1 MAHEIEG
8 NYAFFASSTP
18 AWHGKGHVLKDAP
31 SPHEAWRMA
40 YPFEVF
46 ELEVQAT
53 IEGQTIPATNYKAI
67 ARYNPEDPTDTPRIL
82 GIHSQ
87 RYGLTEPAEIFSRF
101 EPLIETGLV
110 TLEAGG
116 SLHDGAQMWALGK
129 ITGADLDVVPGDPIK
144 GYLLF
149 QTSFDG
155 SLVAGAGLTGVRVVC
170 ANTLAMAQRDL
181 SLKAKHT
188 RRVNERLDQY
198 RDQVLATIEG
208 FRETAE
214 KYKYLAGRAVSR
226 KSQEDYVR
234 TVIAPESVDPSV
246 EISTKLENKV
256 RTVIDLLDTQRGLE
270 LVPRIQGT
278 AWQAYNA
285 VSEYITHESG
295 RSVDSRLSSQ
305 WFGPNVGMNQRA
317 LDLALAL

>member
-1 MAHEIEG
+1 MSHGVEKD
-8 NYAFFASSTP
+8 YAFFASNTP
-18 AWHGKGHVLKDAP
+18 AWWNGGHVLKDAP
-31 SPHEAWRMA
+31 SPYAAWRLA

-46 ELEVQAT
+46 ELEVQAS
-53 IEGQTIPATNYKAI
+53 IDGQTIPASNYKAI
-67 ARYNPEDPTDTPRIL
+67 ARYNPEDPNDTPKIL

-129 ITGADLDVVPGDPIK
+129 ITGADLEVVPGDPVK

-170 ANTLAMAQRDL
+170 ANTLAMARRDL

-198 RDQVLATIEG
+198 RDQVLATIQG
-208 FRETAE
+208 FKETAE
-214 KYKYLAGRAVSR
+214 KYKHLAGRAVSR
-226 KSQEDYVR
+226 KNQEDYVR
-234 TVIAPESVDPSV
+234 TVIAPESVDPAV

-256 RTVIDLLDTQRGLE
+256 RTVIDMLDTQRGLE
-270 LVPRIQGT
+270 LVPRIRGT

-285 VSEYITHESG
+285 VSEYITHEAG
-295 RSVDSRLSSQ
+295 RSIDARLSSQ
-305 WFGPNVGMNQRA
+305 WFGPGVSMNNRA